1 MLIKFHDLKNFK
13 KEIINYYLF
22 YGPNTGLIEETIN
35 KFFKPIYT
43 KNIINYDE
51 SELLS
56 NINLFKEMVFNKSF
70 FENEK
75 FIIVNRASNKILE
88 IIEELIESQITDL
101 KIIIKAGVLEKKSKL
116 RSFFEKN
123 ESVVITAFYEDNY
136 QSLSL
141 MAQNIFRENK
151 INVSGEII
159 NLIVERSKGNR
170 INITNEIEKILPFA
184 KKNNK
189 INFKDVLKL
198 TNLAENYNISELVK
212 YNLSK
217 NKKKTLNILNENN
230 IISDENILI
239 LRTFLNNLKRLKS
252 LKIKLK
258 NNKNIDQV
266 LSSSRPP
273 IFWKDK
279 EIIKQQLNVWSL
291 TEIKLLIN
299 KVNDLELEIKKNN
312 QVSDQ
317 ILNNFIIENLIS
329 TSSTIL

>member
-1 MLIKFHDLKNFK
+1 MLIKFHDLKKFK
-13 KEIINYYLF
+13 KDTINYYLF

-56 NINLFKEMVFNKSF
+56 NIHLFKEMIFNKSF

-75 FIIVNRASNKILE
+75 FIIINRATNKILE
-88 IIEELIESQITDL
+88 IIEELIESQITDI

-230 IISDENILI
+230 IITDENILI

-252 LKIKLK
+252 LKVKLK

-329 TSSTIL
+329 TSSTI

>member
-1 MLIKFHDLKNFK
+1 MIIKSNELKTFK
-13 KEIINYYLF
+13 KKHIDYYLF
-22 YGPNTGLIEETIN
+22 YGPNAGLIDETVNNI
-35 KFFKPIYT
+35 FKPIFS
-43 KNIINYDE
+43 KNIINYEETD
-51 SELLS
+51 LLNNKDS
-56 NINLFKEMVFNKSF
+56 FKEMIFNKSF

-75 FIIVNRASNKILE
+75 FIIINRASNKILE

-116 RSFFEKN
+116 RNFFEKN

-189 INFKDVLKL
+189 INFEDVLKL

-230 IISDENILI
+230 KISDENILI

-252 LKIKLK
+252 LKVKLN

-329 TSSTIL
+329 TSSTI

>member
-1 MLIKFHDLKNFK
+1 MLIKFNDLRNFK
-13 KEIINYYLF
+13 KNNINYYLF

-56 NINLFKEMVFNKSF
+56 NIHLFKEMIFNKSF

-75 FIIVNRASNKILE
+75 FIIINRATNKILE
-88 IIEELIESQITDL
+88 IIEELIESQITDI

-198 TNLAENYNISELVK
+198 TNLAENYNISELVN

-230 IISDENILI
+230 KISDENILI

-252 LKIKLK
+252 LKVKLK

-329 TSSTIL
+329 TSSTI

>member
-13 KEIINYYLF
+13 KDTINYYLF

-56 NINLFKEMVFNKSF
+56 NIHLFKEMIFNKSF

-75 FIIVNRASNKILE
+75 FIIINRASNKILE

-252 LKIKLK
+252 LKVKLK

-329 TSSTIL
+329 TSSTI